1 MTIKQL
7 TTLPA
12 AVDWRVAGP
21 LGFYA
26 ALMALVAL
34 LAGE

>member
-26 ALMALVAL
+26 GLIALVAL